1 MQLLSACP
9 AEAAS
14 TRKELL
20 VATRHIL
27 ATDFRKAFLVHLDE
41 LLDEQ
46 KLIGAG
52 RTCYETLRPLAYS
65 TLADLVHHVRMELQL
80 PQFVRV
86 VQLYCRNLHDPSLP
100 YSIKIMSA
108 KLLLNLIESIAR
120 RNSDT
125 KTQSAQCSY
134 NASARC
140 LDVLIHTFPF
150 SSRYFNEDPWHLCG
164 QVYQPQN

>member
-1 MQLLSACP
+1 MAFLVRSFANEIRVREKEIARGVMQLLSTCP

-27 ATDFRKAFLVHLDE
+27 ATEFRRAFLPHLDD

-46 KLIGAG
+46 KLIGPG

-65 TLADLVHHVRMELQL
+65 TLADLVHHVRMELQYG
-80 PQFVRV
+80 QFIRV

-108 KLLLNLIESIAR
+108 KLLWNLIESIAR
-120 RNSDT
+120 FKNSPE
-125 KTQSAQCSY
+125 SAQCTIPSEFFHPKQE
-134 NASARC
+134 S
-140 LDVLIHTFPF
+140 
-150 SSRYFNEDPWHLCG
+150 
-164 QVYQPQN
+164 